1 VGTAFARDRRRMS
14 ARKGIAAPSRQ
25 SSFKLISIGDG
36 QWARISSCIP
46 EPPLADKLRSPVLS
60 CCSAYLSNRSAFEG
74 AAATAAAVR
83 RPGKRQLAHL
93 EQLAESLRKAAN
105 AWAKLDR
112 NIYDDRLSEIRKF
125 DELETLAADAE
136 RRLRGIHQ
144 LGKPTDLQNP
154 WPLFVHSVF
163 ECCRRAGLKP
173 TATGAV
179 YDERR
184 SKPSWFQE
192 FIVAINDNLLGNQ
205 GGRRHS
211 RAAQYAEIAKALRV
225 TRSRAKP

>member
-1 VGTAFARDRRRMS
+1 V
-14 ARKGIAAPSRQ
+14 APGRQ
-25 SSFKLISIGDG
+25 STFELLSIGDG
-36 QWARISSCIP
+36 QWARISSCLSDP
-46 EPPLADKLRSPVLS
+46 SAAETLRAPIVS
-60 CCSAYLSNRSAFEG
+60 CCSAYLTNRSAAER

-112 NIYDDRLSEIRKF
+112 RIYDDLLSEIRAF
-125 DELETLAADAE
+125 DGLEMLAADAE
-136 RRLRGIHQ
+136 RRLRGIRE
-144 LGKPTDLQNP
+144 LGKPSDLQSP
-154 WPLFVHSVF
+154 WPAFVQSVA

-184 SKPSWFQE
+184 PKPSWFQE
-192 FIVAINDNLLGNQ
+192 FVVAINDNLLGAQ
-205 GGRRHS
+205 GDRRHS
-211 RAAQYAEIAKALRV
+211 KAAQYAEIARALRV

>member
-1 VGTAFARDRRRMS
+1 MT
-14 ARKGIAAPSRQ
+14 ARKGIRDLGRQ
-25 SSFKLISIGDG
+25 SSVTLLSISD
-36 QWARISSCIP
+36 QRWARISSCLP
-46 EPPLADKLRSPVLS
+46 EPNLASELRKPVLS
-60 CCSAYLSNRSAFEG
+60 CCSAYLTRRSAFES

-83 RPGKRQLAHL
+83 PPGKRQLAHL

-105 AWAKLDR
+105 AWAKIDR
-112 NIYDDRLSEIRKF
+112 KIYDDLFSELCKF
-125 DELETLAADAE
+125 DELETYAADAE
-136 RRLRGIHQ
+136 RRLRGIRR

-154 WPLFVHSVF
+154 WPLFVRSVA
-163 ECCRRAGLKP
+163 ECCRRAGLTP

-192 FIVAINDNLLGNQ
+192 FIVAINDSLLGDQ
-205 GGRRHS
+205 GGTRHS
-211 RAAQYAEIAKALRV
+211 KAAQYAEIAKALRV

>member
-1 VGTAFARDRRRMS
+1 MS
-14 ARKGIAAPSRQ
+14 ARKGIAAPDRHSIELL
-25 SSFKLISIGDG
+25 SISDER
-36 QWARISSCIP
+36 WARISACLP
-46 EPPLADKLRSPVLS
+46 EPKLAGELRKPILS
-60 CCSAYLSNRSAFEG
+60 CCSAYLTGRSAIER

-105 AWAKLDR
+105 AWAKIHR
-112 NIYDDRLSEIRKF
+112 KIYDDRLSELRKF
-125 DELETLAADAE
+125 DGLEPLAADAE
-136 RRLRGIHQ
+136 RRLRGIRQ
-144 LGKPTDLQNP
+144 LGKPTELHNP
-154 WPLFVHSVF
+154 WPPFVRSVA
-163 ECCRRAGLKP
+163 ECCRREGLKP

-184 SKPSWFQE
+184 AKPSWFQE
-192 FIVAINDNLLGNQ
+192 FVVAINDNVLGDQ

-211 RAAQYAEIAKALRV
+211 KSAQYAEIAKALRV

>member
-1 VGTAFARDRRRMS
+1 MGSAPAGDRRRMS
-14 ARKGIAAPSRQ
+14 ARRGIAAPSRQ
-25 SSFKLISIGDG
+25 STFELLSIGDQ
-36 QWARISSCIP
+36 QWARISSCLP
-46 EPPLADKLRSPVLS
+46 EPHLADKLRSPVLS
-60 CCSAYLSNRSAFEG
+60 RCSAYLTNRSVVES

-93 EQLAESLRKAAN
+93 EQLAESLRRAAN

-112 NIYDDRLSEIRKF
+112 KIYDDRLSEIRKF

-136 RRLRGIHQ
+136 RRLRGIRQ
-144 LGKPTDLQNP
+144 LGEPTDLHNP
-154 WPLFVHSVF
+154 WPLFVRSIA

-192 FIVAINDNLLGNQ
+192 FVVAIKDNLLGNQ
-205 GGRRHS
+205 GGTRHS
-211 RAAQYAEIAKALRV
+211 KAAQYAEIAKALRV

>member
-1 VGTAFARDRRRMS
+1 MS
-14 ARKGIAAPSRQ
+14 ARKGIAAPDRQ
-25 SSFKLISIGDG
+25 SSVELISISDER
-36 QWARISSCIP
+36 WARISSCLP
-46 EPPLADKLRSPVLS
+46 ETLLADKLRRPVLS
-60 CCSAYLSNRSAFEG
+60 CCSVYLTNRSAIER

-105 AWAKLDR
+105 AWTKLDR
-112 NIYDDRLSEIRKF
+112 RIYDDRLSEIRRF

-154 WPLFVHSVF
+154 WPLFVHSVA
-163 ECCRRAGLKP
+163 ECCRRVGLTP
-173 TATGAV
+173 TATGAG

-192 FIVAINDNLLGNQ
+192 FIIAINDNLLGDQ

-211 RAAQYAEIAKALRV
+211 KAAQCAEIAKALRV